1 METNHILQTRKGSSF
16 PYLERASQTTLT
28 SEHDSFENGLGS
40 WKMVK
45 TDSKWVTMVNPN
57 WTTKNKPENKDM
69 SWRLTYM
76 EEERRGTNLL
86 QRRGKP

>member
-1 METNHILQTRKGSSF
+1 
-16 PYLERASQTTLT
+16 
-28 SEHDSFENGLGS
+28 
-40 WKMVK
+40 MVK